1 MIRKQSHMFL
11 AIPMVLA
18 LAACATAEQTSAPA
32 FASPSYM
39 GPGGRI
45 VGNVEVDFDGSKVGC
60 LTGSDVFLVH
70 ATSRNL
76 DRVKADFGR
85 TDEGFV
91 IRPIEANAAIASG
104 SAEARLYPEA
114 ISVRCD
120 YDGRFYFRNIAPG
133 EYFLMT
139 ALVMRGL
146 RGLPT
151 RFGDLILNED
161 DQARISLMD
170 RVTIQP
176 SKSTRAVLEYRDS

>member
-1 MIRKQSHMFL
+1 
-11 AIPMVLA
+11 
-18 LAACATAEQTSAPA
+18 
-32 FASPSYM
+32 
-39 GPGGRI
+39 
-45 VGNVEVDFDGSKVGC
+45 
-60 LTGSDVFLVH
+60 
-70 ATSRNL
+70 
-76 DRVKADFGR
+76 
-85 TDEGFV
+85 
-91 IRPIEANAAIASG
+91 
-104 SAEARLYPEA
+104 
-114 ISVRCD
+114 VRCD